1 MVKALWCCGA
11 QGMWPRGADYAHL
24 IVLRGVQR
32 CWVYDIAATHSWP
45 QVGGSCQGRKHVC
58 SPKTLDIFGVHF
70 LSEPVAVTKAS
81 IDQLEFLLASARDEA
96 DQCQTCV
103 FIVFSGEPPSSHP
116 LLPPN
121 PLYLDVETHSTGV
134 IPSSPSNP
142 LCPTHSR
149 EPPNSLFHPS
159 HSATSYITPSR
170 SFDLAHRS
178 LSHLVWIYWLRSSPA

>member
-1 MVKALWCCGA
+1 MVLA
-11 QGMWPRGADYAHL
+11 R
-24 IVLRGVQR
+24 
-32 CWVYDIAATHSWP
+32 
-45 QVGGSCQGRKHVC
+45 GGSMCAR
-58 SPKTLDIFGVHF
+58 LRLLIF
-70 LSEPVAVTKAS
+70 
-81 IDQLEFLLASARDEA
+81 LEFIFCPSQWLSRKPALTSWSFFLLQQGTRRTNAKR
-96 DQCQTCV
+96 V
-103 FIVFSGEPPSSHP
+103 FFIVFSGEPPSSHP